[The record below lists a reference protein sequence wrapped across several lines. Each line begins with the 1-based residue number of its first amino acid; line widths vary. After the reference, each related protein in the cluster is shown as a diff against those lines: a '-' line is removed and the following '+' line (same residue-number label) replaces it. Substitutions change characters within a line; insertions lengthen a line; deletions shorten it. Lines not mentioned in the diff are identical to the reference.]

1 MRERFADP
9 TDARFRTPQGE
20 DKQKAEVEDA
30 TVASD
35 AAEGEQYGDDAED
48 AASATGWSTA
58 SMPSLK

>member
-35 AAEGEQYGDDAED
+35 AAEGEKSGDDADD

-58 SMPSLK
+58 SMPFLK